1 VIMDHGEVVIG
12 GTPRELKQKVA
23 GDAVVITPRDHDP
36 EKVAELACREPY
48 VRESSIEEGNTLRL
62 YVEDG
67 PTALPQLLR
76 LMDGAGIGI
85 ASMSLSEPTLDDV
98 FLRQTGRSLRDGEG
112 APIGKAKG

>member
-1 VIMDHGEVVIG
+1 ML
-12 GTPRELKQKVA
+12 TL
-23 GDAVVITPRDHDP
+23 RDHDP

-48 VRESSIEEGNTLRL
+48 VRESSVEEGNTLRL

-67 PTALPQLLR
+67 PPRCRSCCDCWTAP
-76 LMDGAGIGI
+76 GIGI

-112 APIGKAKG
+112 APGPERRRA